1 MITRSGT
8 QPLRGGPTRRWRW
21 RRLIYLPL
29 LAGAATLL
37 FASSFALAYTAAHEG
52 QVVPGVDVAGVE
64 LGGLER
70 PAAEARLRAVLPS
83 LAAGRLALRL
93 GDREVSIPYAD
104 FERDYDI
111 ELTLERALAVGRG
124 GDPFTE
130 ARRHLGV
137 LLGGVSIEPS
147 MRWDSAKLALRVRAA
162 VAGAQVRPLDAGV
175 VFDQGGYGVVPAR
188 HGLSFDSDE
197 IVGLAAAAVDNLSG
211 ADTTVAVAPRVV
223 PSFVSTAQAQ
233 AAVDRY
239 ARVAGNAL
247 LLRGVGSTTF
257 IEAEVISG
265 WLSLEESTAGSWAL
279 TIDRAPIVELVE
291 ELAAEIQREPVDASF
306 AFAGAEVVVVAD
318 IDGLAVDV
326 EASVSAIIAALE
338 ARSYGVGPA
347 AVGLALAVVTPDFG
361 TEEAQAVVPRVE
373 RLSRWRTNYVPGVMN
388 YDGRNI
394 TIPTDRIDGTVL
406 APGQTFD
413 FWEVVGE
420 PTVGDGYGPGG
431 AIIRGRT
438 VPDGALAGGI
448 CSVSTT
454 IFNAA
459 LRAGLDMG
467 VRKNHFYYI
476 NRYPVGLDATVWISN
491 SGRQLSLTFTNDMEY
506 PVLIRGIN
514 RRKAVIFEIWGVP
527 DGRTV
532 SLSEPRVD
540 NRKPAYELLRYTD
553 RLPAGRRQ
561 RIEYPAAGYES
572 WVTRTVRTA
581 EGAMLHEDSYYS
593 KYARIPGIT
602 LVGRRAGD
610 PPHGTEVRLGR
621 GGVN

>member
-8 QPLRGGPTRRWRW
+8 QTAGHTPTRRWRW

-29 LAGAATLL
+29 LGMAATLL

-64 LGGLER
+64 LGRLER
-70 PAAEARLRAVLPS
+70 TAAEARLRAVLPS
-83 LAAGRLALRL
+83 LAAGHLTLRL
-93 GDREVSIPYAD
+93 GDQEVSIPYAD
-104 FERDYDI
+104 FERDYDF
-111 ELTLERALAVGRG
+111 ELMLERAIAVGRG

-137 LLGGVSIEPS
+137 LLGGASIEPS
-147 MRWDSAKLALRVRAA
+147 MRWDSEKLAHRVRAA
-162 VAGAQVRPLDAGV
+162 VAGAQVRPLDARV
-175 VFDQGGYGVVPAR
+175 VLDQGGYGVVPAR

-211 ADTTVAVAPRVV
+211 SDTTVAVAPRVV
-223 PSFVSTAQAQ
+223 RSAVSTAQAQ
-233 AAVDRY
+233 AAVGRY
-239 ARVAGNAL
+239 ARVAGDAL
-247 LLRGVGSTTF
+247 LLRGGGSSTV

-265 WLSLEESTAGSWAL
+265 WLSLEESSAGSWAL
-279 TIDRAPIVELVE
+279 TIDRAPIAELVE
-291 ELAAEIQREPVDASF
+291 GLAPEIRREPVDASL
-306 AFAGAEVVVVAD
+306 AFAGSEVVVVAGS
-318 IDGLAVDV
+318 DGLAVDV
-326 EASVSAIIAALE
+326 EASVSAIVAALE
-338 ARSYGVGPA
+338 ARSNGAGPA
-347 AVGLALAVVTPDFG
+347 DVDLALGVVTPHFG

-388 YDGRNI
+388 YNGRNI
-394 TIPTDRIDGTVL
+394 TIPTDKIDGAVL

-420 PTVGDGYGPGG
+420 PTIGDGYGPGG

-467 VRKNHFYYI
+467 IRKNHYYYI
-476 NRYPVGLDATVWISN
+476 NRYPVGLDATVWISS
-491 SGRQLSLTFTNDMEY
+491 SGRRLSLTFTNDMEY

-514 RRKAVIFEIWGVP
+514 RPKAVIFEVWGVP
-527 DGRTV
+527 DGRTL
-532 SLSEPRVD
+532 SLSEPRVE

-553 RLPAGRRQ
+553 RLPSGARQ
-561 RIEYPAAGYES
+561 RIEYPAAGYAS

-581 EGAMLHEDSYYS
+581 EGSILHEDTFYS
-593 KYARIPGIT
+593 KYARIPGVT
-602 LVGRRAGD
+602 LVGRSAGD

-621 GGVN
+621 GGGD